1 MSGERL
7 AWWYVDPLDASRARY
22 WDGSGWTE
30 YVASIPAGKVLT
42 PLPPMAPR
50 RTSGAAVAALV
61 SSVLGLGIF
70 GVLFGHAGLQRIN
83 RSSGSLTGRGL
94 AGVGM
99 TLGYLEVAAMLVVA
113 GAMLDVH
120 ATPRSSTPSCAVITT
135 TGDCAPTPRV
145 VTQADHAV
153 ESAEPQPSATISITA
168 TSFAPASVT
177 ITRGGTV
184 TWHNDDQAVHAI
196 VDASSGQ
203 DGASEIQP
211 GATYQHTYSR
221 PGTFIYGD
229 SLHPQSTGTIFVT

>member
-1 MSGERL
+1 VSGERL

-168 TSFAPASVT
+168 TGFAPLDRRRIERTGRRLGDPARRDLPAHVLPPRHVHLRRFAPPPVDRNHLRHLTSPGET
-177 ITRGGTV
+177 RSRRNITR
-184 TWHNDDQAVHAI
+184 A
-196 VDASSGQ
+196 
-203 DGASEIQP
+203 
-211 GATYQHTYSR
+211 R
-221 PGTFIYGD
+221 
-229 SLHPQSTGTIFVT
+229 L